1 MDMISSKEEE
11 IRRTIREGMVF
22 SIEKASIIKKDE
34 KYYIFSFCPS
44 EDWLHENRYE
54 IIEKNKDVSFKFNGN
69 YR

>member
-1 MDMISSKEEE
+1 MDMISIKEEE
-11 IRRTIREGMVF
+11 IRKSIREGMVF

-44 EDWLHENRYE
+44 ENWCHKNRCE
-54 IIEKNKDVSFKFNGN
+54 VIEKNKDVRFKFNGN